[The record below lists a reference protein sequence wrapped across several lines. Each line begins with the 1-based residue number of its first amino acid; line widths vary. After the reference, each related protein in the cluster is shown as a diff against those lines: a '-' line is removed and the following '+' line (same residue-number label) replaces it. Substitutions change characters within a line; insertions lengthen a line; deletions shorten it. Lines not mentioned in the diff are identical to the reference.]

1 MIMFKILNKK
11 IAGYELLIMI
21 ISFAL
26 LWLTTK
32 TANSF
37 APNNHPQKVLVLAA
51 SDTDSTESDDD
62 DDEWEA

>member
-1 MIMFKILNKK
+1 MFEILNKK
-11 IAGYELLIMI
+11 IAGFGLLILI
-21 ISFAL
+21 ISIAL
-26 LWLTTK
+26 LWLTAK

-37 APNNHPQKVLVLAA
+37 APNNHPQEVLVIIA

>member
-1 MIMFKILNKK
+1 
-11 IAGYELLIMI
+11 LLILI
-21 ISFAL
+21 ISIAL
-26 LWLTTK
+26 LWLTAK

-37 APNNHPQKVLVLAA
+37 APNNHPQEVLVIIA